1 MAKENREHKSSVFA
15 DLFYY
20 DESAKKNLLDLHNA
34 LYGTAYSDP
43 GVVDL
48 IGLEDVLFRNFK
60 NDVAFSVDGQSI
72 VLSEH
77 QSTINPNMP
86 VRDLLYI
93 AREYEKVIPIRSRY
107 KTTLLKI
114 PTPRFLVFY
123 NGTRN
128 QPLEQVLRLSD
139 AFMEATREP
148 SLELTVR
155 VININS
161 NKHHEILTKCN
172 VLREYSL
179 FVETARKHQNDAN
192 QLKKAVSECIKNGIL
207 ADYLSR
213 KSSEVINMLMAE
225 YDYETDIAVQ
235 REEAAKEA
243 NERAEKEAK
252 RADEA
257 VKKAEEANQKLA
269 SIISAVE
276 KAAEN
281 FQLPIEEVCKKMELP
296 YEEYLTLKNHKS

>member
-1 MAKENREHKSSVFA
+1 MYIKYIQKTGIPNPGTFLPPLRKCVFFCFPEY
-15 DLFYY
+15 LY
-20 DESAKKNLLDLHNA
+20 SASAGKA
-34 LYGTAYSDP
+34 RQY
-43 GVVDL
+43 
-48 IGLEDVLFRNFK
+48 
-60 NDVAFSVDGQSI
+60 DVAFSVEVQSI

-77 QSTINPNMP
+77 QSTMNPNMP
-86 VRDLLYI
+86 VRDLLSI

-107 KTTLLKI
+107 KITLLKI

-139 AFMEATREP
+139 AFME
-148 SLELTVR
+148 
-155 VININS
+155 
-161 NKHHEILTKCN
+161 
-172 VLREYSL
+172 
-179 FVETARKHQNDAN
+179 TARKHQNDEN
-192 QLKKAVSECIKNGIL
+192 QLKKAVRECIKNDIL

-213 KSSEVINMLMAE
+213 KSREVINILMAE

-235 REEAAKEA
+235 K
-243 NERAEKEAK
+243 
-252 RADEA
+252 
-257 VKKAEEANQKLA
+257 
-269 SIISAVE
+269 E